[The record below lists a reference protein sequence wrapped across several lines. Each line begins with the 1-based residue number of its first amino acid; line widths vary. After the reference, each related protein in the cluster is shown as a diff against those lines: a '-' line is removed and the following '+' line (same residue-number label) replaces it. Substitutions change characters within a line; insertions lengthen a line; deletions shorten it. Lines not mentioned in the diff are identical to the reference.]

1 MNPLR
6 WKLHWQ
12 ILAALILAILVGSML
27 NPYMKETPP
36 SWVLNLKGSIG
47 FFGTLFINALKMI
60 VIPLVG
66 SSIVVGVIN
75 IGADKDFGRL
85 GLKTLGFYAL
95 SSLLAV
101 VVGLLVVNS
110 LKPGDVDP
118 EVREKMQAQAANAE
132 ADKIAGAIEN
142 AEKSGQSFLGIFE
155 RMIPTN
161 VVDAAAN
168 GDLLAIIFFSLLF
181 GYFASR
187 VSKEQKEAQ
196 QTLWESFN
204 QVILKLT
211 QFIIRFAPIGIFGL
225 VCPTIMDT
233 GWDLFEVMLNF
244 ALTVLAALAVHFFI
258 TLPILL
264 KFVGKVKNP
273 AKHYQAMTP
282 ALLTAFSTASSS
294 STLPLTMQCV
304 RENSGVSKKVSG
316 FTLPLGA
323 TVNMDGTA
331 LYECV
336 VVIFLAQLFGIE
348 MAFATQFQVVLLA
361 LLTSI
366 GVAGIPSASLVA
378 IIIILSATGF
388 QAEQITIGIGIV
400 LVVDRILDML
410 RTAINVFGDSCAAV
424 VIAKSEGEEG
434 ILE

>member
-12 ILAALILAILVGSML
+12 ILASLILAILTGTIL
-27 NPYMKETPP
+27 NQYMTEKPP
-36 SWVLNLKGSIG
+36 EWILNVKGGIG

-60 VIPLVG
+60 VVPLVA
-66 SSIVVGVIN
+66 SSIVVGVLN
-75 IGADKDFGRL
+75 IGGDKDFGRL

-101 VVGLLVVNS
+101 VVGLFVVN
-110 LKPGDVDP
+110 LMEPGQVDP
-118 EVREKMQAQAANAE
+118 EVREKMEAQAKDSEAE
-132 ADKIAGAIEN
+132 KIEGAMEN
-142 AEKSGQSFLGIFE
+142 AEKSSKSFLGIFE

-168 GDLLAIIFFSLLF
+168 GDLLAIIFFSIMF
-181 GYFASR
+181 GYFSSR
-187 VSKEQKEAQ
+187 VSKEHKDIQ
-196 QTLWESFN
+196 QGFWESFN
-204 QVILKLT
+204 QVILLLT
-211 QFIIRFAPIGIFGL
+211 QFIIKFAPIGIFGL
-225 VCPTIMDT
+225 VCPTIMET
-233 GWDLFEVMLNF
+233 GWDLFKVMMNF
-244 ALTVLAALAVHFFI
+244 AATVLLALGIHFGI
-258 TLPILL
+258 TLPALL
-264 KFVGKVKNP
+264 KFAGRVKNP
-273 AKHYQAMTP
+273 AKHYQAMSP

-304 RENSGVSKKVSG
+304 RENAGVSKKVSG

-348 MAFATQFQVVLLA
+348 MTLATQFQVVLLA

-378 IIIILSATGF
+378 IIIILNATGF
-388 QAEQITIGIGIV
+388 QEAQIAMGIGIV

-424 VIAKSEGEEG
+424 VIAKSEGEAG